1 MATAPS
7 DSNPSNALV
16 HHHGQPRPSTFP
28 FLASYYTDVC
38 THSTTLV
45 SVSPLNASP
54 SLSLFLCIR
63 TRHHRAS
70 LLFLPGPA
78 AMPYACSHIQCDSH
92 ASSSPSDSLLHH
104 SSVLYSPHRYQPFAP
119 FSYHHHGHV
128 HRLVLIMCSCNDVTL
143 DVTLSCDTCTCTL
156 LTMNARLDDDDETSA
171 VPRRM
176 IVLEPRDNPSYW

>member
-1 MATAPS
+1 MA
-7 DSNPSNALV
+7 NRV
-16 HHHGQPRPSTFP
+16 HPH
-28 FLASYYTDVC
+28 FLS
-38 THSTTLV
+38 
-45 SVSPLNASP
+45 SPLIIQM
-54 SLSLFLCIR
+54 FVHIR
-63 TRHHRAS
+63 Q
-70 LLFLPGPA
+70 LWFLFLPLTLLPRSLSFYASVRVIIVHLYFFFPA
-78 AMPYACSHIQCDSH
+78 RQPCHMHAVTYNVTVMPLARHQILSFTI
-92 ASSSPSDSLLHH
+92 LH
-104 SSVLYSPHRYQPFAP
+104 SPHRYQPFAP